1 MSQWLKEQFSDIT
14 EQHIKV
20 IFKQK
25 SNINESNLR
34 SEMEAEYILEIA
46 HRKVIIAQL
55 EIVDASSF
63 LKNHQNRIKSIL
75 IDILKKKRV
84 DYIFLNCIDIL
95 NGYCILYTPFS
106 STEDYLS
113 NFFEG
118 NFENGQLIVN
128 PLFMRKEI
136 IKLLKENT

>member
-1 MSQWLKEQFSDIT
+1 M
-14 EQHIKV
+14 
-20 IFKQK
+20 
-25 SNINESNLR
+25 
-34 SEMEAEYILEIA
+34 
-46 HRKVIIAQL
+46 
-55 EIVDASSF
+55 
-63 LKNHQNRIKSIL
+63 
-75 IDILKKKRV
+75 

-118 NFENGQLIVN
+118 NFENGQLIAN